1 MTSPAPESQ
10 LLTVA
15 QMGAADRGAVAAGI
29 PGVDLMDT
37 AGKAVA
43 LAVMERFRPQP
54 VEIYC
59 GPGNNGGDGF
69 VAARYLAGAGWPVT
83 LKAMRSA
90 DAYRGD
96 AAHHAALWQGATEPI
111 AEAPPAA
118 GALVIDALFGA
129 GLDRPLQGL
138 PAQVVSGW
146 QRAGAKVIAV
156 DVPSGLDGDSGQ
168 ALGDCACT
176 AAVTVTF
183 CRRKPGHL
191 LLPGRGL
198 CGEVVLAD
206 IGIPDSVVAAQEPNT
221 FRNGPALWGSALR
234 WRDETSHKFAF
245 GSLLIRGGAEM
256 TGAGRLAARA
266 ALRVGS
272 GLVTLAAPAAALPLY
287 ALAGAAVILATC
299 ESASDWAR
307 LVGEPRRSA
316 FLVGPGNG
324 LGEDTRAAALSALAS
339 GRACL
344 LDADA
349 ISVFAGEEE
358 TLAKARGGPLV
369 ITPHEGEFAR
379 LFPNLSGSR
388 IQRAPAAA
396 RLIGGVVVLKGSDT
410 IIASPDGRVA
420 INDNAPPSLAVAGA
434 GDVLSGL
441 IAGLLSQGLDAF
453 EAAAAGV
460 WLHGAAAGEATTAGL
475 MADDLPDR
483 LPNVLL
489 ALKSDEAPR

>member
-15 QMGAADRGAVAAGI
+15 QMGAADRAAMAAGI
-29 PGVDLMDT
+29 PGSLLMDN

-43 LAVMERFRPQP
+43 RAVMERFEPQA

-69 VAARYLAGAGWPVT
+69 VAARYLAGAGWPVR
-83 LKAMRSA
+83 LWAMRRPA
-90 DAYRGD
+90 DYRGD
-96 AAHHAALWQGATEPI
+96 AADHAALWQGATQSLTDARP
-111 AEAPPAA
+111 AE
-118 GALVIDALFGA
+118 GALTVDALFGA
-129 GLDRPLQGL
+129 GLDRPLEGK
-138 PAQVVSGW
+138 PAELLSSW
-146 QRAGAKVIAV
+146 ERAGAKVIAV
-156 DVPSGLDGDSGQ
+156 DVPSGLDGDNGQ
-168 ALGDCACT
+168 VLGDSACP

-191 LLPGRGL
+191 LLPGRRL

-206 IGIPDSVVAAQEPNT
+206 IGIPAAVVAEQAPS
-221 FRNGPALWGSALR
+221 FFHNGPGLWGGALR

-245 GSLLIRGGAEM
+245 GSLLIRGGEEM

-272 GLVTLAAPAAALPLY
+272 GLVTLAASAAALPLY
-287 ALAGAAVILATC
+287 ALAGAAVILAPC
-299 ESASDWAR
+299 DAPAR
-307 LVGEPRRSA
+307 WRELVGEPRRSA
-316 FLVGPGNG
+316 ILVGPGNG
-324 LGEDTRAAALSALAS
+324 LGPETREAAVAALES

-349 ISVFAGEEE
+349 ISVFAGQHEA
-358 TLAKARGGPLV
+358 LAEARRGPLV

-379 LFPNLSGSR
+379 LFPKLSGPR
-388 IQRAPAAA
+388 VERARAAA
-396 RLIGGVVVLKGSDT
+396 KLIGGVVVLKGSDS
-410 IIASPDGRVA
+410 IIAAPDGRVA

-441 IAGLLSQGLDAF
+441 IGGLLAQGLDPF
-453 EAAAAGV
+453 DAAGAGV
-460 WLHGAAAGEATTAGL
+460 WLHGAAAGTGSSGL

-483 LPNVLL
+483 LPAVLAGL
-489 ALKSDEAPR
+489 RRSGQGG